1 MRMPSLTIE
10 HMFDTCVCA
19 GAPDGGGSAS
29 ELDAAIEQV
38 NALREADARW
48 RKAEAERARMIVDTI
63 LTVTAALKG
72 EQALVPRSSSGT
84 PLIAEFA
91 HLELAAALGCSPS
104 QTLQEL
110 YSLLG
115 VRFRLPR
122 LWDRVMDAEI
132 PVWKACHVHSLTS
145 TLSESQCATLDELL
159 GQIGS
164 WNQGRITRHVNLL
177 IARVAPQMIEVRAE
191 LAERARRVVFD
202 MDEGVGSA
210 YMHAQLA
217 ITDALHLDRTVA
229 SLASAL
235 AASHPDESVDE
246 RRSRALGLL
255 ANPEQA
261 GALLNGRE
269 AKTERRAE
277 IVAHIYPDSPHCASI
292 DDGGS
297 VPVAQLASMLAH
309 TRVTIRPVLDY
320 SSLPAGDRHDPT
332 PMMRRALLQREPFEV
347 FPYSNT
353 PSTSCDLD
361 HTVPYEEGGPAGQ
374 TNLANLGP
382 LSRSVH
388 RAKTHAGW
396 DLDQPEPGV
405 YQWTTPL
412 GFRYDVVNGIT
423 RYRGHMPP
431 QRE

>member
-1 MRMPSLTIE
+1 MCIRDS
-10 HMFDTCVCA
+10 
-19 GAPDGGGSAS
+19 
-29 ELDAAIEQV
+29 
-38 NALREADARW
+38 
-48 RKAEAERARMIVDTI
+48 
-63 LTVTAALKG
+63 
-72 EQALVPRSSSGT
+72 
-84 PLIAEFA
+84 
-91 HLELAAALGCSPS
+91 
-104 QTLQEL
+104 
-110 YSLLG
+110 
-115 VRFRLPR
+115 
-122 LWDRVMDAEI
+122 
-132 PVWKACHVHSLTS
+132 
-145 TLSESQCATLDELL
+145 
-159 GQIGS
+159 
-164 WNQGRITRHVNLL
+164 
-177 IARVAPQMIEVRAE
+177 
-191 LAERARRVVFD
+191 
-202 MDEGVGSA
+202 
-210 YMHAQLA
+210 
-217 ITDALHLDRTVA
+217 
-229 SLASAL
+229 
-235 AASHPDESVDE
+235 
-246 RRSRALGLL
+246 GLL

-332 PMMRRALLQREPFEV
+332 STMRRALLQREPFEV

-361 HTVPYEEGGPAGQ
+361 HTVPYEEGGSAGQ

-431 QRE
+431 QGE